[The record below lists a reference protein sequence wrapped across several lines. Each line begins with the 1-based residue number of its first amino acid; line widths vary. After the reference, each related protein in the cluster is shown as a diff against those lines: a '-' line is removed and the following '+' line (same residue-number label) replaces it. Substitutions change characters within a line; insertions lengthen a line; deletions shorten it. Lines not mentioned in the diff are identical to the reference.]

1 MKFKILLFTLFIS
14 FSACDILNIPSSTNP
29 KPTPAPKPN
38 PSPIPKPT
46 GTVLQGEASYYAD
59 KFHGRTTA
67 NGEKYD
73 KTKLTAAHKTL
84 AFGTKV
90 EVTNTKN
97 GKKVI
102 VRINDRMPKTNFRE
116 IDLSRAAAQ
125 AIGMIQD
132 GIVDVTV
139 RILK

>member
-1 MKFKILLFTLFIS
+1 MKFKLLLFVLFIS
-14 FSACDILNIPSSTNP
+14 FSACDIINIPQSTNP
-29 KPTPAPKPN
+29 RPSPKPN
-38 PSPIPKPT
+38 PSTKPT
-46 GTVLQGEASYYAD
+46 GVVMRGEASYYAD

-73 KTKLTAAHKTL
+73 KNKLTAAHKTL

-102 VRINDRMPKTNFRE
+102 VKINDRMPKTNPRE

-125 AIGMIQD
+125 TIGMIND
-132 GIVDVTV
+132 GIVPVSV

>member
-1 MKFKILLFTLFIS
+1 MKIKIILFSLLIS
-14 FSACDILNIPSSTNP
+14 FSACDIINIPSSN
-29 KPTPAPKPN
+29 PKPN
-38 PSPIPKPT
+38 PSPTPKPT
-46 GTVLQGEASYYAD
+46 GVVLKGEASYYAD

-73 KTKLTAAHKTL
+73 KNKLTAAHKTL

-90 EVTNTKN
+90 EVTNSKN
-97 GKKVI
+97 GKKII
-102 VRINDRMPKTNFRE
+102 VRINDRMPKTNPRE

-125 AIGMIQD
+125 AIGMIND
-132 GIVDVTV
+132 GVVAVSI